1 MKKIITILLFILLF
15 AACENDY
22 KKRIQNSVGMELVYV
37 KPGTFLM
44 GPDYELS
51 YVGREDEFPHKVTLT
66 KGFYM
71 QTTETTIGQ
80 WKKFINET
88 KYTTKSEKDR
98 FSWHIGGFRYSHL
111 KKKGFYWKNTG
122 YKYNDDFPVTYVSFD
137 DCLAFLKWLSKK
149 EGSTYRL
156 PTEAEWEYAC
166 RAGTTTHFPGGNLQK
181 SSNYYE
187 DKRFNKKL
195 DKIAWYSANS
205 GKKTNQVGL
214 KEPNPWGLF
223 DILGNVQEFCL
234 DEYMLIYP
242 NKHVVDPL
250 FTENKDRGEKLWVI
264 RGGSW
269 NHPQGFAT
277 SSIREGADTG
287 DNTIGFRVVKEV
299 SKKDI
304 K

>member
-1 MKKIITILLFILLF
+1 
-15 AACENDY
+15 
-22 KKRIQNSVGMELVYV
+22 
-37 KPGTFLM
+37 M
-44 GPDYELS
+44 GPDYEHP
-51 YVGREDEFPHKVTLT
+51 YYGHEKEFPHKVTLT
-66 KGFYM
+66 KGFYI

-80 WKKFINET
+80 WKKFINDT
-88 KYTTKSEKDR
+88 KYTTKSEKDG
-98 FSWHIGGFRYSHL
+98 FSWHIGDLKYTYV

-122 YKYNDDFPVTYVSFD
+122 YKYNDNFPVTNVSFD

-149 EGSTYRL
+149 EGATYRL

-181 SSNYYE
+181 GWNIDY
-187 DKRFNKKL
+187 KVFNEKL
-195 DKIAWYSANS
+195 DKIAWYWANS
-205 GKKTNQVGL
+205 GIRPNQVGL
-214 KEPNPWGLF
+214 KDPNPWELY

-234 DEYMLIYP
+234 DEYMVRYP

-269 NHPQGFAT
+269 DKPQGLVT
-277 SSIREGADTG
+277 SSIRGG
-287 DNTIGFRVVKEV
+287 SSVGNNTRGFRVVKEI